1 MIKQYLE
8 DGKTLYEVRVCVKD
22 KERKQLSRYKAGVA
36 SERKAKEIEF
46 EFKSELLR
54 VVEAQSSWTWAT
66 WFKESLDRM
75 RLNRCV
81 STVIQYEKSLGKWIP
96 KEWQNKLLS
105 DFTLKDVAAV
115 VNGLPESVSSNTK
128 KTIYKLIKRVFE
140 LAYEEGILPKNPA
153 VGLSIEVTQAEGK
166 VLNTTEAQKLLQCG
180 READH
185 RFFPVWVFA
194 LFSGMR
200 SGEMYALRWT
210 DIDLET
216 RLISVMKQWTSKDGL
231 REPKWGSARM
241 VPISEDLF
249 VFLREYRMKQP
260 GFQKTLWDSRLK
272 EKVTYSDYVLP
283 NLREWDHGMQAAVL
297 EDFCRGIGI
306 TDVKFHDLRATF
318 ITNLLSQGVPL
329 VKVMKIVG
337 HRKLSTTD
345 KYNRRAGVDVKD
357 ATEALGY
364 SVPKE
369 VSGEN
374 VLAFRPISIGEST

>member
-1 MIKQYLE
+1 MIKKYVE
-8 DGKTLYEVRVCVKD
+8 EGKVLYAVRVCVKD
-22 KERKQLSRYKAGVA
+22 KERKQISRFKTAIP

-46 EFKSELLR
+46 EFKSELLKI
-54 VVEAQSSWTWAT
+54 VEAQSSWSWGS

-75 RLNRCV
+75 RLSKCA
-81 STVIQYEKSLGKWIP
+81 STVLQYEGRLGKYVP
-96 KEWQNKLLS
+96 KEWENRLLS

-115 VNGLPESVSSNTK
+115 IDGLPEEISSASK

-140 LAYEEGILPKNPA
+140 MAYEEGVIAKNPA
-153 VGLSIEVTQAEGK
+153 VGLNISVQTEEGK
-166 VLNTTEAQKLLQCG
+166 VLNSTEAQKLLEDA
-180 READH
+180 RTADH
-185 RFFPVWVFA
+185 RFFPVWVVA

-210 DIDLET
+210 DVDLET
-216 RLISVMKQWTSKDGL
+216 NLITINKQWTSKDGI

-241 VPISEDLF
+241 VPISAE
-249 VFLREYRMKQP
+249 LREFLHEYRAKCS
-260 GFQKTLWDSRLK
+260 GFKKTLWDSRLK
-272 EKVTYSDYVLP
+272 DKVTFDDYLLP
-283 NLREWDHGMQAAVL
+283 NLREWDHGMQASVL

-306 TDVKFHDLRATF
+306 TAVKFHDLRATF
-318 ITNLLSQGVPL
+318 ITNLLSQGVAL

-345 KYNRRAGVDVKD
+345 KYNRRAGVEVKD

-369 VSGEN
+369 VTGEN
-374 VLAFRPISIGEST
+374 VLAFRPISVGEST